1 MSVIL
6 KKYPN
11 DFQIVYEKS
20 LSNLSLTSL
29 FLICDIGPVYEYDK
43 IRGAS
48 HFVEHMCFKGSKKI
62 PHSKDIFLEYSKIG
76 AYFNAYTS
84 KRYTCYTVK
93 CQSEYIFHCLNILY
107 DMLMNSLFNKKEY
120 EKEEK
125 VVIEEN
131 NNNNNDPDSIIDSE
145 IERMLY
151 KGSSYEFPIDDL
163 EYHTSRTLNYN
174 DVVEFYKT
182 FYHPN
187 NMILSIVSDI
197 PFHNICKITEKTLF
211 TKNIRSKLPSII
223 PVIHNGLTPQHSPE
237 FKLIEK
243 RGITNIHLNI
253 GFRTCGKRSFDKFA
267 LNLLSNIMGNGLTG
281 RLMMLL
287 RERKGLVYGAY
298 TSTDYNEYSGNFT
311 FYTKTKRSNFLKH
324 NGKECVLPLM
334 ISIIQNMIKNGVTK
348 EELEIAKG
356 SFKGNSI
363 IQLQDMVTQ
372 TKYNGEYV
380 LMGDVEKSKII
391 SYKDI
396 YEKYIHGITLE
407 DIHRII
413 KLYFTSKNMCVCILS
428 EKLPSLE
435 IIKKE
440 FEIII

>member
-20 LSNLSLTSL
+20 LNNLTLTSL

-48 HFVEHMCFKGSKKI
+48 HFVEHMCFKGNKRI
-62 PHSKDIFLEYSKIG
+62 PRSKDIFLEYSKIG

-93 CQSEYIFHCLNILY
+93 CQSNYIFHCLDILS

-131 NNNNNDPDSIIDSE
+131 NNNNNDPDSIIDNE

-151 KGSSYEFPIDDL
+151 KGSSYEFPIDSL

-174 DVVEFYKT
+174 DVVDFYRT
-182 FYHPN
+182 FYHPK
-187 NMILSIVSDI
+187 NMILSVVSDV
-197 PFHNICKITEKTLF
+197 PFQDICKITEKTLF
-211 TKNIRSKLPSII
+211 TKNIRSKIPAII
-223 PVIHNGLTPQHSPE
+223 PVIHHGLVSQTRSE
-237 FKLIEK
+237 YRLIEK
-243 RGITNIHLNI
+243 RGITNVHLNI
-253 GFRTCGKRSFDKFA
+253 GFQTCGKRSPDKFA

-311 FYTKTKRSNFLKH
+311 FYTKTKRLNFLKH
-324 NGKECVLPLM
+324 GKKDSVLPLM
-334 ISIIQNMIKNGVTK
+334 VRIIHDMINKGITK

-363 IQLQDMVTQ
+363 IRLQDIVTQ

-380 LMGDVEKSKII
+380 LMGDVEKRKII

-396 YEKYIHGITLE
+396 YEKYIHGISLE
-407 DIHRII
+407 DIHKII

-435 IIKKE
+435 IIQKE
-440 FEIII
+440 FETIV